1 LKLIL
6 KLWPQIPL
14 VVGQSISWKVAFV
27 LNACVCVCVCVG
39 RPQFAEKLL
48 NFFEKFTLS
57 TSCS

>member
-1 LKLIL
+1 
-6 KLWPQIPL
+6 
-14 VVGQSISWKVAFV
+14 
-27 LNACVCVCVCVG
+27 VCVG